1 MNDAN
6 SHESSKGQS
15 GSTWLEGKDRRLEW
29 LSAAPLV
36 LQTPLSLLAGTR
48 ITDKQFLFVRNCHDI
63 GEGLTLEPRP
73 LAGSAI
79 ELAGL
84 ISPAAVVIRAEDLA
98 AMDQIEYEMVLQCA
112 GNGRSRY
119 GGVPGTPW
127 EQGGVANV
135 RFSGVP
141 LSAVLEKH
149 RVSIDSRARF
159 VTATGGDVPVEPE
172 SPDFEHSLPLADVL
186 ARSILAV
193 RLNGEPLPVVHGGP
207 VRLVTPGLFGTMQV
221 KWLTRLRFEA
231 AESRS
236 YFHATEYR
244 VPHSPVEQGQTFSFT
259 LENSRPTW
267 VLRLISHVFDP
278 LPGAQLKQGPV
289 TVRGVAYNDGS
300 VRVASV
306 LVSFD
311 RGNHWLTATLEA
323 PESPYAWYRWT
334 AQATLTPGVH
344 EIWSRAVDA
353 AGRTQPLD
361 GSIDWNPNGYE
372 WAGVFKTEVLVK

>member
-1 MNDAN
+1 M
-6 SHESSKGQS
+6 
-15 GSTWLEGKDRRLEW
+15 
-29 LSAAPLV
+29 
-36 LQTPLSLLAGTR
+36 LQTPLSLLAGKR
-48 ITDKQFLFVRNCHDI
+48 ITDKQILFVRNCHDI

-73 LAGSAI
+73 LEGSAI

-84 ISPAAVVIRAEDLA
+84 ISPASVVIRAEDLA

-149 RVSIDSRARF
+149 RVTIDSRVRF
-159 VTATGGDVPVEPE
+159 VTAEGGDVAVERV

-193 RLNGEPLPVVHGGP
+193 RLNGEPLPAVHGGP
-207 VRLVTPGLFGTMQV
+207 VRLVTPGFFGTMQV
-221 KWLTRLRFEA
+221 KWLARLRFEA
-231 AESRS
+231 TESRS

-244 VPHSPVEQGQTFSFT
+244 VPYSPVEQGQTFSFT

-267 VLRLISHVFDP
+267 VLRLMSHVFDP
-278 LPGAQLKQGPV
+278 LPGAQLKPGPV

-300 VRVASV
+300 VRLASV

-311 RGNHWLTATLEA
+311 RGNHWLPATLEA
-323 PESPYAWYRWT
+323 PESPYAWYLWT

-344 EIWSRAVDA
+344 EIWSRAVDT

-372 WAGVFKTEVLVK
+372 WAGVFKTEVLVE

>member
-1 MNDAN
+1 MEA
-6 SHESSKGQS
+6 
-15 GSTWLEGKDRRLEW
+15 
-29 LSAAPLV
+29 LSVAPLV
-36 LQTPLSLLAGTR
+36 LQTPLSLFADKR
-48 ITDKQFLFVRNCHDI
+48 ITDKQILFVRNCHDI
-63 GEGLTLEPRP
+63 GDGLTLESRP
-73 LAGSAI
+73 LEGSAI

-84 ISPAAVVIRAEDLA
+84 ISPAGVVIRGEELA
-98 AMDQIEYEMVLQCA
+98 AMDQIEYEMVLQCS
-112 GNGRSRY
+112 GNGRSSY

-149 RVSIDSRARF
+149 RVTIDSRVRF
-159 VTATGGDVPVEPE
+159 VTAEGGDVRVERE

-193 RLNGEPLPVVHGGP
+193 RLNGEPLPAVHGGP
-207 VRLVTPGLFGTMQV
+207 VRLVTPGFFGTMQV
-221 KWLTRLRFEA
+221 KWLARLRFEA
-231 AESRS
+231 TESQN

-244 VPHSPVEQGQTFSFT
+244 VPNSPVEQGQTFSFT

-267 VLRLISHVFDP
+267 VLRLMSHIFDP
-278 LPGAQLKQGPV
+278 LPGARLKQGPV

-300 VRVASV
+300 VRLASV

-311 RGNHWLTATLEA
+311 RGRHWRPATLDA
-323 PESPYAWYRWT
+323 PESPYAWYQWT
-334 AQATLTPGVH
+334 AQAILLPGVH
-344 EIWSRAVDA
+344 EIWSRAVDV
-353 AGRTQPLD
+353 AGRTQPID

-372 WAGVFKTEVLVK
+372 WAGVFKTEVLVD

>member
-1 MNDAN
+1 MSDAN
-6 SHESSKGQS
+6 SLKCLKEMP
-15 GSTWLEGKDRRLEW
+15 GSTWPAGKDRRLEA
-29 LSAAPLV
+29 LSTAPLV
-36 LQTPLSLLAGTR
+36 LQTPLSLLAGKR
-48 ITDKQFLFVRNCHDI
+48 ITDKQILFVRNCQDI
-63 GEGLTLEPRP
+63 GGGVTVEPRP
-73 LAGSAI
+73 LDRAAI

-84 ISPAAVVIRAEDLA
+84 ISPASVVIRADDLVG
-98 AMDQIEYEMVLQCA
+98 MPQIEYEMVLQCA

-119 GGVPGTPW
+119 AGVPGTPW

-135 RFSGVP
+135 RLSGVP

-149 RVSIDSRARF
+149 RVTIDSRVRF
-159 VTATGGDVPVEPE
+159 VTAEGGDVAVERV
-172 SPDFEHSLPLADVL
+172 SPDFEHSLPLEDVL

-207 VRLVTPGLFGTMQV
+207 VRLVTPGFFGTMQV
-221 KWLTRLRFEA
+221 KWLARLRFEA
-231 AESRS
+231 TESRS
-236 YFHATEYR
+236 YFHAIEYR
-244 VPHSPVEQGQTFSFT
+244 VPYSPVEQGQNFKFT

-267 VLRLISHVFDP
+267 VLRLMSHVFDP
-278 LPGAQLKQGPV
+278 LPGAQLKSGPV

-300 VRVASV
+300 VRLASV

-311 RGNHWLTATLEA
+311 RGHHWLPASLEA
-323 PESPYAWYRWT
+323 PKSPYAWYLWT

-344 EIWSRAVDA
+344 EIWSRAVDT

-372 WAGVFKTEVLVK
+372 WAGVFKTEVLVE